1 MKFFDPNENT
11 RRENYKLLIGS
22 VIPRPIAFVTT
33 MSNDGVINAAP
44 FSYFNIVSSAPSM
57 ISIGV
62 SRETEVPKDTARNI
76 MEAKEFVVH
85 IVDGNNVE
93 EVNKTA
99 ISLPHE
105 ESELA
110 LTNLTLI
117 PSTKIKVPGIK
128 ESKVRF
134 EVVLENVFEI
144 KDNDTVVTDL
154 IIGRIVGFH
163 ISEDI
168 LFDGKIDP
176 IKLDPV
182 ARLAGANYS
191 KLGEIFSIKRPKK

>member
-1 MKFFDPNENT
+1 IYF
-11 RRENYKLLIGS
+11 KLELT
-22 VIPRPIAFVTT
+22 AT
-33 MSNDGVINAAP
+33 
-44 FSYFNIVSSAPSM
+44 SM
-57 ISIGV
+57 ISIV
-62 SRETEVPKDTARNI
+62 VPRETEVPKDTARNI

-93 EVNKTA
+93 EVNKPA

-134 EVVLENVFEI
+134 EAVLENVFEI
-144 KDNDTVVTDL
+144 KDND
-154 IIGRIVGFH
+154 R
-163 ISEDI
+163 SE
-168 LFDGKIDP
+168 
-176 IKLDPV
+176 
-182 ARLAGANYS
+182 
-191 KLGEIFSIKRPKK
+191 EHT